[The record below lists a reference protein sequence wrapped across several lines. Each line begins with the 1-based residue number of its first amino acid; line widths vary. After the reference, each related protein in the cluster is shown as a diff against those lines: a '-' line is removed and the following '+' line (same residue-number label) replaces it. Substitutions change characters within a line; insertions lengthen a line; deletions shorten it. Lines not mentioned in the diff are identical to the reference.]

1 MHLPHHRRSRT
12 LADHLFRGLANA
24 FAMGIA
30 LEAVILATASTQ
42 GVPTTGPGSA
52 AWAQVDQVRA
62 SEARLMQKYD
72 CSATG
77 DAGSVTPQS
86 AIVRSPAGRLRVVS
100 FEEGWSVYTERG
112 PAMLVAVC
120 LEPPA
125 SGDTR

>member
-1 MHLPHHRRSRT
+1 MQLPHHRRSRS
-12 LADHLFRGLANA
+12 LGDHLFRGLANA

-42 GVPTTGPGSA
+42 AVPTTGP
-52 AWAQVDQVRA
+52 AWSQVDQVRA
-62 SEARLMQKYD
+62 PEARLMQKYD

-100 FEEGWSVYTERG
+100 FEKGWSVYTG
-112 PAMLVAVC
+112 HGSTTLVAVC
-120 LEPPA
+120 LAPVT
-125 SGDTR
+125 SGAAR